1 MKSKTVFL
9 VTLIT
14 GLASALTPQGAA
26 ARAGHSQS
34 FSVNCARGQTI
45 NAALAR
51 QQSGG
56 IEIQVFGVCQ
66 EAVVID
72 QDDVT
77 LLGAGTAPTVV
88 GTIDVKGAA
97 RANIRGLLIRGVPG
111 APFNTA
117 AGGINIT
124 EGGSANV
131 EDVRIENTKTRG
143 FQIAVGAATIKNVS
157 IVNGLAGAFVF
168 RSAGV
173 ILAGSI
179 SSEGSLFGMSLVA
192 SDVFAKAADI
202 TFSHDV
208 FGLIIEEGA
217 SLEHVTGH
225 LTANDNNLGILL
237 AGGGIYAYGSFIE
250 ARRNSDYGILI
261 DEQSLMS
268 PLVGAPGGG
277 PSITVADNPGVGIS
291 IERESDLELVKAV
304 RITGNRVGMQ
314 VDNSLLRMADT
325 VIEGNLDVNLKL
337 TFGAKGE
344 FLGSANSV
352 AGGVKCDGTVL
363 TRGSLACAP

>member
-1 MKSKTVFL
+1 MKSKAVFL
-9 VTLIT
+9 VALIT

-26 ARAGHSQS
+26 AKADHSQS
-34 FSVNCARGQTI
+34 FSVDCTKGQTI

-56 IEIQVFGVCQ
+56 VEIQVFGVCQ

-117 AGGINIT
+117 EGGINIT

-131 EDVRIENTKTRG
+131 ENVRIENTKTRG
-143 FQIAVGAATIKNVS
+143 FQIAVGSASIKDVS
-157 IVNGLAGAFVF
+157 IVNGQAGAFVF

-173 ILAGSI
+173 ILSGSV
-179 SSEGSLFGMSLVA
+179 SAENSLFGMSMLA
-192 SDVFAKAADI
+192 SGVFAKTADL
-202 TFSHDV
+202 TFNHNV
-208 FGLIIEEGA
+208 YGLVVQEGA
-217 SLEHVTGH
+217 SLEHVLGH
-225 LTANDNNLGILL
+225 LTANDNALGVLL
-237 AGGGIYAYGSFIE
+237 AGGGIYAYSTFVE
-250 ARRNSDYGILI
+250 VRRNSDYGILV
-261 DEQSLMS
+261 DEQSTMS
-268 PLVGAPGGG
+268 PLVGAPGSG
-277 PSITVADNPGVGIS
+277 PSLIVADNPGIGIS
-291 IERESDLELVKAV
+291 VERLSDIELIKVV
-304 RITGNRVGMQ
+304 RVTGNRVGVQ

-325 VIEGNLDVNLKL
+325 VIEGNLEANLKL
-337 TFGAKGE
+337 TFGATGE

-352 AGGVKCDGTVL
+352 AGGVQCDRTVL
-363 TRGSLACAP
+363 TRGALACAP